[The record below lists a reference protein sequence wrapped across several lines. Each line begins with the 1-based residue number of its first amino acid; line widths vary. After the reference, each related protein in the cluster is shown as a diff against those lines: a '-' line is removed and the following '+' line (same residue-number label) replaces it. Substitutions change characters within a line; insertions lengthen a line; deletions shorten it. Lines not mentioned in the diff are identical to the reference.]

1 MRHVSD
7 NIVSVKVLRV
17 FMAALSLL
25 GAGLLLFQPVF
36 AQEAL
41 SRSLI
46 IGSSVPDDVT
56 TYRLGFTVATA
67 GALGS
72 IKLEFCENSPL
83 LADTC
88 DPPAGFDISSA
99 TLLSESGETGFNI
112 DALTTANSLLLSRT
126 PAVSAGGVQVAYELG
141 NVHNASAPGTSYARI
156 STYATSDGSGPISDE
171 GGLAYSLNPAF
182 AVSAEV
188 PPYIIMC
195 VGVSITGTDCLT
207 ASGDYVNMGDFSP
220 NAPRTGSTQIVLA
233 TNAANGYIINVSGN
247 TMTSGNNVIPNLASP
262 TVSVPG
268 VSQFG
273 INLRAN
279 SSPSSGVDP
288 SGGGSGSPAP
298 DYNIP
303 NRYTYRPGDIIASFN
318 NVENYRKYTITFL
331 VNVSRTQAPGIY
343 SSTYTFIG
351 LGNF

>member
-1 MRHVSD
+1 MRHASD

-25 GAGLLLFQPVF
+25 GAGLFLLPVL
-36 AQEAL
+36 ALEAL
-41 SRSLI
+41 DRSLI
-46 IGSSVPDDVT
+46 IGSSVPDAVT
-56 TYRLGFTVATA
+56 THRLGFTVGTA
-67 GALGS
+67 GPLGS

-83 LADTC
+83 LTEVC
-88 DPPAGFDISSA
+88 DPPAGFDISNA

-112 DALTTANSLLLSRT
+112 DALTTANTLLLSRT
-126 PAVSAGGVQVAYELG
+126 PAVSAGGVSVAYELG
-141 NVHNASAPGTSYARI
+141 NVHNASAAGTSYARI

-182 AVSAEV
+182 AISAEV

-195 VGVSITGTDCLT
+195 VGVSISGTDCLT
-207 ASGDYVNMGDFSP
+207 ATGDYVNMGDFSA
-220 NAPRTGSTQIVLA
+220 NAPRTGSTQVVLA
-233 TNAANGYIINVSGN
+233 TNAANGYIINISGN
-247 TMTSGNNVIPNLASP
+247 TMTSGNNIIPNLTSP
-262 TVSVPG
+262 TVSIPG
-268 VSQFG
+268 TSQFG

-288 SGGGSGSPAP
+288 SGSGSGSPTP

-303 NRYTYRPGDIIASFN
+303 NRYTYRSGDIIASFN

-331 VNVSRTQAPGIY
+331 VNVSRNQPPGIY
-343 SSTYTFIG
+343 SSTYTFTG

>member
-1 MRHVSD
+1 MRYASD

-17 FMAALSLL
+17 FMTALLLL
-25 GAGLLLFQPVF
+25 GAGLFLLQPVF

-41 SRSLI
+41 SRSI
-46 IGSSVPDDVT
+46 ILGSSAPDAVN
-56 TYRLGFTVATA
+56 TYRLGFTVTTA
-67 GALGS
+67 GPLGS

-83 LADTC
+83 LTEPCNA
-88 DPPAGFDISSA
+88 PAGFDISNA
-99 TLLSESGETGFNI
+99 TLLSETGETGFNI

-141 NVHNASAPGTSYARI
+141 NVHNASALGTSYARI

-171 GGLAYSLNPAF
+171 GGLAYSLVPAF
-182 AVSAEV
+182 AVNAEV

-220 NAPRTGSTQIVLA
+220 TAPRTGSTQVVLA
-233 TNAANGYIINVSGN
+233 TNAPSGYIITISGN
-247 TMTSGNNVIPNLASP
+247 TMTSGNNVIPNLTSP
-262 TVSVPG
+262 TVSIPG
-268 VSQFG
+268 SSQFG

-279 SSPSSGVDP
+279 SSPTAGTEPV
-288 SGGGSGSPAP
+288 GGGSGSPAP

-303 NRYTYRPGDIIASFN
+303 NRFTYRSGDIIASFN
-318 NVENYRKYTITFL
+318 NVENYRKYTITYL
-331 VNVSRTQAPGIY
+331 VNVNRNQPPGIY
-343 SSTYTFIG
+343 SSTYTFTG
-351 LGNF
+351 TGNF

>member
-17 FMAALSLL
+17 FMAALPLL
-25 GAGLLLFQPVF
+25 GVGLFLLQTVL

-41 SRSLI
+41 NRSLI
-46 IGSSVPDDVT
+46 LGSSVPDAVT
-56 TYRLGFTVATA
+56 TYRLGFSVGTA
-67 GALGS
+67 GPLGS

-83 LADTC
+83 LADVC
-88 DPPAGFDISSA
+88 DPPAGFDISNAS
-99 TLLSESGETGFNI
+99 LLSESGETGFNI
-112 DALTTANSLLLSRT
+112 DALTTANSLLLSRA
-126 PAVSAGGVQVAYELG
+126 PAVSAGGVPVAYELG
-141 NVHNASAPGTSYARI
+141 NVHNASALGTSYARI

-171 GGLAYSLNPAF
+171 GGLAFSLNPAF
-182 AVSAEV
+182 SISAEV

-207 ASGDYVNMGDFSP
+207 ATGDYVNMGDFSP
-220 NAPRTGSTQIVLA
+220 TAPRTGLTQVVLA
-233 TNAANGYIINVSGN
+233 TNAANGYIINIAGN
-247 TMTSGNNVIPNLASP
+247 TMTSGNNVIPNLLSP

-268 VSQFG
+268 TSQFG

-279 SSPSSGVDP
+279 SSPSAGVDP
-288 SGGGSGSPAP
+288 GGGGSGSPTA

-318 NVENYRKYTITFL
+318 NVENYRKYTVTFL
-331 VNVSRTQAPGIY
+331 VNVSRTQPPGIY
-343 SSTYTFIG
+343 SSTYTFTG